1 MLDQLHSSS
10 MFLKIDLRSEYHQIY
25 MRPGDEWK
33 IKFKTRHGMYDWL
46 VMSFGLSNASST
58 FMRLMILIFKT
69 FIGKFVVIYFDDILV
84 YSTSL
89 LKNLGHLQKI
99 FEVLAEQNLYIN
111 AKNYEFM
118 TKSLVFLAYVVSAD
132 GIHVDPL
139 KIDAILLKF
148 QHSCFTN

>member
-89 LKNLGHLQKI
+89 LKNFWG
-99 FEVLAEQNLYIN
+99 
-111 AKNYEFM
+111 
-118 TKSLVFLAYVVSAD
+118 TSKSLVFLAYVVSAD

-148 QHSCFTN
+148 QHSYFTN